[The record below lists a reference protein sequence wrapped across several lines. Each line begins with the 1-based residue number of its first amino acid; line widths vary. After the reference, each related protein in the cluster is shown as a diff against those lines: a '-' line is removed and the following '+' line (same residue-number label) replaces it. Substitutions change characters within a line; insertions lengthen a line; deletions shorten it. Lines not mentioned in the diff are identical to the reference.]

1 VSFLAY
7 TTTDTKDI
15 LKKFSSTRNG
25 LSDQEVQKRQKSYG
39 LNTIVDKETRWYHI
53 LLRQFQSPFL
63 YLLIGA
69 SLLSFFLKQM
79 LDGIM
84 ILLFVGINGSLG
96 FLQEYRSEKALKLLK
111 QYVVSRSKVI
121 RNNKE
126 TLIPSSQLVIGDIVI
141 LQP

>member
-1 VSFLAY
+1 MSFLAY